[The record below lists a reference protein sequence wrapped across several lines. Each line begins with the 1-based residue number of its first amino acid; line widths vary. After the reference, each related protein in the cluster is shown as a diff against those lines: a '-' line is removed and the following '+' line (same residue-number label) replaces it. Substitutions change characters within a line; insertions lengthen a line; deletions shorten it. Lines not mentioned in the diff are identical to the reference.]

1 VAICENC
8 GHENPAGARFC
19 NECAAPLATAPATR
33 EQRKTVTVLFCDVTG
48 STALG
53 ERLDPESLRRV
64 LARYFET
71 ARTVVERHGG
81 TVEKF
86 IGDAVMAVFGVPQV
100 HEDDAL
106 RAIRAAV
113 ELREA
118 LSPLNAE
125 LERDYGTTLS
135 VRLGI
140 NTGEV
145 VTGTE
150 ERLATGDAVNVAAR
164 LEQAAPAGEILLG
177 PETLSLVRGS
187 VTVEPLGGLELKGK
201 AEPLAASRLVSLDD
215 EAPTRR
221 HGVAMVG
228 RDRQLR
234 LLHGAFENVASERA
248 CSLFTV
254 LGPAGVGKSRL
265 VFEFL
270 HSVED
275 ATIVRGRCLSYGEG
289 ITYWPVVEVVKA
301 LGDHA
306 EWVDDVARV
315 ALEGL
320 LGQVDS
326 GATPGELAWAFRKL
340 LEAHAAE
347 RPVVCLFDDI
357 QWGEET
363 FLDLV
368 EHVADLSRGV
378 PILLLCM
385 ARPEL
390 LDRRPTWGGGMLNAT
405 NVLLEPLSE
414 EETDELIERLRGGAA
429 EDAGLQ
435 ARIRRAAGGNPL
447 FVEEMVEL
455 VAHAAGGEVAV
466 PPTIQALLAARL
478 DQLHP
483 SERIVLEH
491 GSVEG
496 ELFHRGAVAALGDG
510 DAQVDSRLVALV
522 RKDLVRPEQAQLAG
536 EDGYRFRHLLIRDA
550 AYEALPKATRADL
563 HARFAS
569 WLEGRGGDLVE
580 LDEIVGYHLE
590 QAFRYRS
597 ELGPVGDDDR
607 RSAARAGELLARAG
621 RRAFD
626 RGDRIAAASLLRRA
640 TELLPEPDPRHVL
653 ALLELGH
660 CLTETADDLQGSRV
674 AFERAAAEAEALG
687 RDDLR
692 IRTALELAYLGTYLA
707 DDLDAERS
715 TALAVE
721 AIELLARAQDAE
733 GMARAWLLRGLTHWT
748 AGRWDDMVEPLE
760 QAVVYSRRAGRRS
773 TEREALTFL
782 YAAMMFGSTP
792 VTDGIR
798 RGYELLDTVTDSRD
812 LQGWALRVIG
822 TLLGLDGQYDEAR
835 ELLEQARAIFSEH
848 GNRIAVEALAFSA
861 APLELRAGDA
871 VASERE
877 ARAGF
882 EIAEQLGDRGRLPNL
897 SSILADALLEQGRI
911 DEAERYAEFGR
922 DAAQIGDVSGQAFT
936 RMAVARVLAR
946 RGKTV
951 EAVELAR
958 ESVALMANT
967 QEILT
972 RPWLLTRQA
981 EVLDLAGLLDEA
993 AAALREAIELWELKG
1008 ATAEVQ
1014 LAQERLAA
1022 LEAGT

>member
-1 VAICENC
+1 M
-8 GHENPAGARFC
+8 
-19 NECAAPLATAPATR
+19 
-33 EQRKTVTVLFCDVTG
+33 FCDVTG

-71 ARTVVERHGG
+71 AKTVVERHGG

-106 RAIRAAV
+106 RAVRAAV
-113 ELREA
+113 QLREA
-118 LSPLNAE
+118 LEPLNAE
-125 LERDYGTTLS
+125 LQRDYGTTLS

-164 LEQAAPAGEILLG
+164 LEQAAQPGEILLG
-177 PETLSLVRGS
+177 PETLSLVRGA
-187 VTVEPLGGLELKGK
+187 VTVEPLAPLELKGK
-201 AEPLAASRLVSLDD
+201 AEPLLARRLVSLDG
-215 EAPTRR
+215 EAPARR
-221 HGVAMVG
+221 HGVVMVG
-228 RDRQLR
+228 RERQLR
-234 LLHGAFENVASERA
+234 LLGGAFENVADERA
-248 CSLFTV
+248 SYLFTV

-270 HSVED
+270 QTVDD

-301 LGDHA
+301 LGDYA
-306 EWVDDVARV
+306 ERVDEVARA
-315 ALEGL
+315 ALDGL

-357 QWGEET
+357 QWGEEI

-368 EHVADLSRGV
+368 EHVAELSRGV

-390 LDRRPTWGGGMLNAT
+390 LERRPTWGGGMLNAT

-414 EETDELIERLRGGAA
+414 DETDQLIERLREGAA
-429 EDAGLQ
+429 EDAELR
-435 ARIRRAAGGNPL
+435 ARIRRAAAGNPL

-455 VAHAAGGEVAV
+455 VAHAADGEVSV

-478 DQLHP
+478 DQLDP
-483 SERIVLEH
+483 SERVVLEH

-496 ELFHRGAVAALGDG
+496 ELFHRGSVAALGEA

-522 RKDLVRPEQAQLAG
+522 RKDLVRPERAQLVG

-550 AYEALPKATRADL
+550 AYEALPKETRADL
-563 HARFAS
+563 HARFAA

-597 ELGPVGDDDR
+597 ELGPVSDADR

-626 RGDRIAAASLLRRA
+626 REDRRAAASLQRRA
-640 TELLPEPDPRHVL
+640 SGLLPEPDPRHVL
-653 ALLELGH
+653 SLLELGH
-660 CLTETADDLQGSRV
+660 SLTETADDLQGSRV
-674 AFERAAAEAEALG
+674 AYERAAAEAEALG

-692 IRTALELAYLGTYLA
+692 IRTALELAYLGIYLA
-707 DDLDAERS
+707 DDLDAARS

-721 AIELLARAQDAE
+721 AIDVLARGQDDE
-733 GMARAWLLRGLTHWT
+733 GVARAWLLRAFTHWIG
-748 AGRWDDMVEPLE
+748 GRWDDMVEPLE
-760 QAVVYSRRAGRRS
+760 QAAVYARRAGRRS

-792 VTDGIR
+792 VTDGVR
-798 RGYELLDTVTDSRD
+798 RGYELLDTVAESRD
-812 LQGWALRVIG
+812 LQGWAVRVIG
-822 TLLGLDGQYDEAR
+822 TLLGLDGRYDEAR
-835 ELLEQARAIFSEH
+835 ELLEQARTIFTEH
-848 GNRIAVEALAFSA
+848 GNQIAVEALAFST
-861 APLELRAGDA
+861 APLELRAGDV

-882 EIAEQLGDRGRLPNL
+882 EIAERLGDRGRMPNL
-897 SSILADALLEQGRI
+897 CSILADALLEQGRI
-911 DEAERYAEFGR
+911 DEAARYAEYGR
-922 DAAQIGDVSGQAFT
+922 DAAQVGDVSGQAFT
-936 RMAVARVLAR
+936 RMALARVLAR
-946 RGKTV
+946 RGRTAD
-951 EAVELAR
+951 AVELAG
-958 ESVALMANT
+958 EAVALMADT

-981 EVLDLAGLLDEA
+981 EVLELAGLPGEA
-993 AAALREAIELWELKG
+993 AAALREAVELWALKE
-1008 ATAEVQ
+1008 ATAEVR

-1022 LEAGT
+1022 LELRAEPSSS